1 MTVAAVPEANYCAL
15 SNGYRIH
22 YHEAGSGPPV
32 VFLHGSGPGA
42 TGWSN
47 FRGNYPHFA
56 EGGFRCI
63 VPDTLGY
70 GYSSKPEDVKY
81 TVPFLVEVLQ
91 SFLTEIGVDRCTV
104 IGNSMGGAMAMQFAL
119 DHPSMVDK
127 LVLMAPGGLEER
139 ETYMA
144 MSGIQT
150 MIKSI
155 YGKAGITRDGMKKVF
170 SLQLYDE
177 SLITDEIIDQRFQIA
192 ETQPMVVFSSL
203 RVPNL
208 AERLSE
214 LTCPVLGLWGV
225 NDNFC
230 PVSGADRIAKNC
242 ADARVMTINR
252 CGHWVMVEHRDVFN
266 RLVLDFLQN
275 G

>member
-1 MTVAAVPEANYCAL
+1 V
-15 SNGYRIH
+15 
-22 YHEAGSGPPV
+22 
-32 VFLHGSGPGA
+32 
-42 TGWSN
+42 
-47 FRGNYPHFA
+47 
-56 EGGFRCI
+56 

-81 TVPFLVEVLQ
+81 TVPFLVEQLH
-91 SFLTEIGVDRCTV
+91 SFLLEIGVERCTV

-155 YGKAGITRDGMKKVF
+155 YGKEGITREGMKRVF

-177 SLITDEIIDQRFQIA
+177 AQITEEIIDQRYEIA
-192 ETQPMVVFSSL
+192 MTQPMVVFSSL
-203 RVPNL
+203 RVPNY

-214 LTCPVLGLWGV
+214 LTCPILGLWGV

-230 PVSGADRIAKNC
+230 PVSGAARIASKSPN
-242 ADARVMTINR
+242 ARVMTINQ
-252 CGHWVMVEHRDVFN
+252 CGHWVMVEHQDVFN